1 MARYL
6 YCEPCGEIAC
16 GGAAVTFS
24 NGSGE
29 DAERSAWG
37 TLLAPE
43 VETTRLVTKEP
54 LPKTRA
60 EAFELLARGKSYPV
74 TIKEHSKTIEF
85 ECNACGGM
93 LAPGDRVCAYS
104 LGTEPAWESRYL
116 EIMDA
121 A

>member
-37 TLLAPE
+37 TLLATKMKVSDYSQTKAHKDRHGVVVYDSF
-43 VETTRLVTKEP
+43 VEKTTEQ
-54 LPKTRA
+54 
-60 EAFELLARGKSYPV
+60 PV
-74 TIKEHSKTIEF
+74 QTADL

-93 LAPGDRVCAYS
+93 LAPGDKVCAYS